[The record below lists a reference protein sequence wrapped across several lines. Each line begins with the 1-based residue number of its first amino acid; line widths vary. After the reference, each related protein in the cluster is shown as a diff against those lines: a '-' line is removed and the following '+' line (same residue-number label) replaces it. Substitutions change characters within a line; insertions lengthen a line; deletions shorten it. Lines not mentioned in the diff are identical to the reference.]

1 MLLAID
7 TSGADCAACLLSA
20 DGTLVAKISE
30 TLWRG
35 HAERLMPMLEALLLK
50 AHCGWNDLTHIA
62 CTIGPGSFT
71 GLRVGLATA
80 RGLALATGLPK
91 TGVGVLE
98 AMAQPVAGP
107 VAVAMDAKRGEVWFA
122 AFGPSSTSDHD
133 PSRAELFPPT
143 ALPVQDAAD
152 RVIENGWP
160 VTGSGVGLLQSV
172 SNKIG
177 LAKPDSAADV
187 LDNGPDVEPDVE
199 PDIEIVA
206 HLARARFARDA
217 TLPLSALYLRAPD
230 AKPQATLVHAASDVL
245 STPASSEGGQ

>member
-1 MLLAID
+1 VLLTID

-30 TLWRG
+30 TLGRG
-35 HAERLMPMLEALLLK
+35 HAERLMPMLEELLLR

-172 SNKIG
+172 SNKIR
-177 LAKPDSAADV
+177 LAKLDSAAAP
-187 LDNGPDVEPDVE
+187 PDIG

-206 HLARARFARDA
+206 LIARARFAQDA

-230 AKPQATLVHAASDVL
+230 AKPQAALVHAASDVL